1 MPSNPELA
9 SLVGGLAFDPD
20 QLRRKYDQER
30 DKRLR
35 PERNSQ
41 YVEVTAD
48 FSYFVDDPYVEPGF
62 QRAPLFDDV
71 EVVIVGGGF
80 GGLMMGGRLR
90 AAGFEHIRVID
101 KAGDF
106 GGTWYWNRYPG
117 ACCDVE
123 SYVYL
128 PFLEETGFIP
138 KHKYSFGG
146 EILAYSKMLARHFNL
161 YQDTCF
167 QTQVTELRWDAK
179 ADRWLISTDRGDR
192 MRAKYVVLS
201 SGAFD
206 RPKLP
211 GLPGI
216 NEFKGHTFHTCRWD
230 YGYTGGSPHEP
241 LLGLDN
247 KRVGII
253 GTGATAIQCVP
264 HLANAAK
271 QLYVFQ
277 RTPSSVDERNN
288 RETSPDWVASLEP
301 GWQKRR
307 MDNFVTIIHGG
318 EVETDLVADGW
329 TDMFRNLSGH
339 AARRR
344 SDALGRRITSAERL
358 ELMELADFKKMES
371 IRDRIASIVKDPETA
386 EGLKP
391 WYRQFCKRPCFHD
404 DYLPSFNRPNVK
416 LVDTAGQGVER
427 LTASAV
433 VVGGRSY
440 ELDCLIFATGFEV
453 GTPYVRRNGYE
464 VIGRD
469 GRKLSQHWAQ
479 GARTLHGMQTHGFPN
494 LFFTGFTQTGF
505 TFLVPFSLNEQA
517 TNIAYIMRNARGV
530 GAGVVEATAGGEQG
544 WCDEMRSKAH
554 VGDKFYGSCTPGYYN
569 NEGNLDNPF
578 GFYAGNYGGGP
589 MKFMQILQNW
599 RAQVG
604 LEGVAIR

>member
-1 MPSNPELA
+1 MPANPELA
-9 SLVGGLAFDPD
+9 SLVGGIDFDID
-20 QLRRKYDQER
+20 GLRQKYDQER

-48 FSYFVDDPYVEPGF
+48 FSYFVNDPYVEPGF
-62 QRAPLFDDV
+62 QRAPLFDEV

-117 ACCDVE
+117 ASCDIE

-128 PFLEETGFIP
+128 PFLEETGFVP
-138 KHKYSFGG
+138 KHKYSFGS
-146 EILAYSKMLARHFNL
+146 EIFEYSKVLARHFNL
-161 YQDTCF
+161 YRDTCF
-167 QTQVTELRWDAK
+167 QTQVTELRWDEQTA
-179 ADRWLISTDRGDR
+179 RWQISTDRGDR

-211 GLPGI
+211 GIPGI

-241 LLGLDN
+241 LVGLAD

-253 GTGATAIQCVP
+253 GTGATAIQCIP
-264 HLANAAK
+264 HLAKAAK
-271 QLYVFQ
+271 QLFVFQ
-277 RTPSSVDERNN
+277 RTPSSIDVRNN
-288 RETSPDWVASLEP
+288 HETPANWVKSLEP

-307 MDNFVTIIHGG
+307 MDNFVTIVHGG

-344 SDALGRRITSAERL
+344 AEVLGRRITSAERL

-371 IRDRIASIVKDPETA
+371 IRARIVSIVKDPATA
-386 EGLKP
+386 EALKP

-404 DYLPSFNRPNVK
+404 EYLPSFNLPYVK
-416 LVDTAGQGVER
+416 LVDTAGLGVDR
-427 LTASAV
+427 LTTNSV
-433 VVGGRSY
+433 VVNGTTY
-440 ELDCLIFATGFEV
+440 EVDCLIFATGFEV

-464 VIGRD
+464 VLGRE
-469 GRKLSQHWAQ
+469 GRKLSEHWSR
-479 GARTLHGMQTHGFPN
+479 GVRSLHGMQTHGFPN

-517 TNIAYIMRNARGV
+517 TNIAYIMRQARGQ
-530 GAGVVEATAGGEQG
+530 GGGVVEATAAGEQG

-554 VGDKFYGSCTPGYYN
+554 VGDQFYGSCTPGYYN
-569 NEGNLDNPF
+569 NEGNLSNPF

-589 MKFMQILQNW
+589 MKFMQILHDW
-599 RAQVG
+599 RAQGG
-604 LEGVAIR
+604 LEGVVIR